1 MIKYMFTGHYSN
13 ASWARLVKASDD
25 RANAFDTL
33 LRSLGGSLDVIYW
46 TVRNGSVRAIA
57 ELPDAMAAKAAVTAT
72 VKTGAFTSVDVE
84 ELLSQD
90 QLRDTL
96 MLARS
101 AEAFYEAPGNSAVML
116 QPSVGE

>member
-1 MIKYMFTGHYSN
+1 MNKYMFTGHYSN

-25 RANAFDTL
+25 RAAAFDAL

-57 ELPDAMAAKAAVTAT
+57 ERPDAMAAKAAVTAT
-72 VKTGAFTSVDVE
+72 VKTGAFTSVEVE
-84 ELLSQD
+84 ELLSQN

-96 MLARS
+96 LLTRS
-101 AEAFYEAPGNSAVML
+101 AEEFYEAPGNSAVML
-116 QPSVGE
+116 QPSVGD

>member
-1 MIKYMFTGHYSN
+1 MSKYMFTGHYSN

-25 RANAFDTL
+25 RAAVFNSL

-57 ELPDAMAAKAAVTAT
+57 DLPDAMAAKAAVTAI
-72 VKTGAFTSVDVE
+72 VKTGGFTSVEVE

-90 QLRDTL
+90 QLHDTL
-96 MLARS
+96 LLARS
-101 AEAFYEAPGNSAVML
+101 AEAFYEAPGQSAVVL
-116 QPSVGE
+116 QPSVSD